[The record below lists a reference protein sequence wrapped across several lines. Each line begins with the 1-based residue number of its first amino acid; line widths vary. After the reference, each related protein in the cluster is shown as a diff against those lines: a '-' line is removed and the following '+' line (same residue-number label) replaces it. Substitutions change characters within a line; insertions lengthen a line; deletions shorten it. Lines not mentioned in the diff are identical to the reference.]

1 MPKKII
7 VVDDEKIICNTAKKI
22 LEIEGYEV
30 DTFTDS
36 VLALEAIRKNQYD
49 LIITDLMMEKVSGMD
64 ILREVNRRS
73 PQTKV
78 IMLTAY
84 ATLEATIEAIREQIY
99 DFFPKPVKI
108 EDLKRS
114 VKRALGDETT
124 S

>member
-7 VVDDEKIICNTAKKI
+7 VVDDERIICNTAKKI
-22 LEIEGYEV
+22 LEMEGYEV

-49 LIITDLMMEKVSGMD
+49 LIITDLMMEEVSGMD
-64 ILREVNRRS
+64 ILREVNQRS

-114 VKRALGDETT
+114 VKRALGDEPN